1 MKTSFGEYFDAQRDR
16 LEKMMQNKNAQQ
28 NIEWMEAYEKRQE
41 EMNEKELEVIKMTI
55 YDNPLERRK
64 VFDWLWSP
72 EEKRTVLGLLKGRKM
87 KKKLKEEKEKNV

>member
-1 MKTSFGEYFDAQRDR
+1 MDEE
-16 LEKMMQNKNAQQ
+16 EKNK
-28 NIEWMEAYEKRQE
+28 E
-41 EMNEKELEVIKMTI
+41 ELEVIKMTI

-87 KKKLKEEKEKNV
+87 KKELKDKKEKNV